1 MAKVKVFFVDDTP
14 TMPNYYVIRVNYEA
28 FHYGPTVGSYN
39 LIMARVMG
47 ISYADYLR
55 LCRDEFGATIIG
67 KNCYYPV
74 AYFYKRGLVD
84 KLCEELNARANLIL
98 FEYDHPDYPEHYN
111 EVKKEEA
118 RRANHH

>member
-1 MAKVKVFFVDDTP
+1 MAKIKVFYPDDTP
-14 TMPNYYVIRVNYEA
+14 TMPGYYMIRLNHEK
-28 FHYGPTVGSYN
+28 FLCGPTVGSYN

-47 ISYADYLR
+47 LSYPDFLR

-74 AYFYKRGLVD
+74 AYFEKRGLVD

-98 FEYDHPDYPEHYN
+98 FEHENPDYPEH
-111 EVKKEEA
+111 EKIMLQKE
-118 RRANHH
+118 NNK